1 MMVETHHLRCTEC
14 GLEISGDK
22 LAPDFRCTVCS
33 SLFEVV
39 YPWSKSWTEQG
50 TAAAQTL
57 PNPSALRWLW
67 QERRTS
73 TMAVDQSGV
82 WRFRDLLPIVRDMN
96 NVTTLRE
103 GNTPLY
109 ELPRAAKALGVN
121 WILAKHQGMNPTGS
135 FKDTGMTAALSVAV
149 ERGFE
154 WVACA
159 STGNTSAAMAA
170 YAARAGLRSI
180 VFIPEGKIAWGKLS
194 QSMDYGALTV
204 QLRTDFDGCVKLVN
218 DLVRTH
224 PIYLLNSVNPYRLE
238 GQKTPAFELLEQL
251 EWQVPEHLICP
262 GGNLANA
269 SALAKGFAEMRHLGM
284 IQRTPRISI
293 IQAEGANPLYRSLQD
308 NGGTSLEPVQAETRA
323 SAIRIGNPASWR
335 KAVRALQSTGGWCD
349 QVSESEIALAK
360 AQIGAEG
367 IGCEPASAVTLAGL
381 KKLVADGRVSS
392 EERVVLILTGHTLKD
407 SDYTINFHRG
417 ELLSDDETRALT
429 DSQRT
434 LSAELRKPPI
444 VLDADRDTVLRTM
457 EEQMSRHSVQQMIPS
472 GQPA

>member
-1 MMVETHHLRCTEC
+1 MGETHYLRCTEC
-14 GLEISGDK
+14 ASEIAGDK
-22 LAPDFRCTVCS
+22 LAPDFRCTTCAG
-33 SLFEVV
+33 LFEVV
-39 YPWSKSWTEQG
+39 YPWSPTSG
-50 TAAAQTL
+50 THPHAGQPAQTF

-73 TMAVDQSGV
+73 TMPVDQSGV
-82 WRFRDLLPIVRDMN
+82 WRFRDLLPIVKDFDK
-96 NVTTLRE
+96 VTTLRE

-109 ELPRAAKALGVN
+109 ELPRAAQSLGLHWV
-121 WILAKHQGMNPTGS
+121 LAKHQGMNPTGS

-204 QLRTDFDGCVKLVN
+204 QLRTDFDGCVQIVN
-218 DLVRTH
+218 ELVRNQ

-238 GQKTPAFELLEQL
+238 GQKTPAFELIEQL
-251 EWQVPEHLICP
+251 EWQIPEHIICP

-269 SALAKGFAEMRHLGM
+269 SALAKGFAEMRQLGM
-284 IQRTPRISI
+284 IHRSPRISI
-293 IQAEGANPLYRSLQD
+293 IQAEGANPLYRSLEQ
-308 NGGTSLEPVQAETRA
+308 NGGTELIPVQAETRA

-335 KAVRALQSTGGWCD
+335 KAVRALQSTGGWCAE
-349 QVSESEIALAK
+349 VSEAEIALAK

-381 KKLVADGRVSS
+381 RKLVAKGLIA
-392 EERVVLILTGHTLKD
+392 EEDRVVLILTGHTLKD
-407 SDYTINFHRG
+407 SDYTIHFHRD
-417 ELLSDDETRALT
+417 ELLNDSEKLDLT
-429 DSQRT
+429 PHQSR
-434 LSAELRKPPI
+434 LHAELRKPPI
-444 VLDADRDTVLRTM
+444 VLDADRDLVLRAL
-457 EEQMSRHSVQQMIPS
+457 EAQISIHAPV
-472 GQPA
+472 A

>member
-1 MMVETHHLRCTEC
+1 MAETHSLRCTDC
-14 GLEISGDK
+14 GQEIAGSK
-22 LAPDFRCTVCS
+22 LASDFRCDICAG
-33 SLFEVV
+33 LFEVI
-39 YPWSKSWTEQG
+39 YPWSKRADRSAG
-50 TAAAQTL
+50 AAVQTL

-82 WRFRDLLPIVRDMN
+82 WRFRDLLPIVRDFDK
-96 NVTTLRE
+96 VTTLRE

-109 ELPRAAKALGVN
+109 ELPRAAKSLGLH

-170 YAARAGLRSI
+170 YAARAGLHSI

-218 DLVRTH
+218 ELVRTH

-293 IQAEGANPLYRSLQD
+293 IQAEGANPLFRTLQQ
-308 NGGTSLEPVQAETRA
+308 NGGTELIPVHAETRA

-335 KAVRALQSTGGWCD
+335 KAVRALQSTGGWCEE
-349 QVSESEIALAK
+349 VTESEIALAK

-381 KKLVADGRVSS
+381 KKLVAKGHVAED
-392 EERVVLILTGHTLKD
+392 ERVILILTGHTLKD
-407 SDYTINFHRG
+407 SDYTIHYHRG
-417 ELLSDDETRALT
+417 ELLSEAETR
-429 DSQRT
+429 SE
-434 LSAELRKPPI
+434 SADERNQHQSLRKPPI
-444 VLDADRDTVLRTM
+444 VLDADRDTVLRTL
-457 EEQMSRHSVQQMIPS
+457 EEQMAQSSALTAHS
-472 GQPA
+472 